1 MGTRPSI
8 GRFTLKAPVGS
19 SMEASSGRFEIEAP
33 VGCLMAASSGRYL
46 TGAPVGCHHKAST
59 PEQTQVPRRPQ
70 VPRRRVNNFQLANVM
85 EPQSS
90 PPAPTQA
97 PAPGSNA
104 DILVDNSVSNAPATR
119 PASYCAAQG
128 ARRQYDCARQ
138 APNPTGY
145 PQAARGLNEPAGG
158 PNLPNWFPEMLPSSV
173 QRALQSQS
181 AHWML
186 PWSVQRALSGGVGST
201 LEKIIL
207 PRLSSPSS
215 FHLVWTGLK
224 PSIGRFRDASW
235 TLRLDGKQ
243 IRPVRGQPRDGSQ
256 ATKFW
261 TTNGRPEQCKT
272 FQSQFQYGGTGP
284 PEWPTVVLNHQSGHA
299 AALSRQVGHFPTST
313 THHTRQP
320 WHGTAK
326 GAKCPPEPPTRPYLP
341 NQWPVYIPAI
351 GRGDLSDQWLV
362 HTGHRAGRPLQS
374 IAGIYRSSGG
384 ETSPINSRY
393 IPVIGRGGPLQLMA
407 GTYRSSGGETFL
419 IDDWYVPAIGRED
432 LPDRWPVHTGHWAAR
447 PPCSMA
453 STYRSSSRKV
463 SLLDGLFVPA
473 IGWGGAGHRSGRSP
487 QCPVVPAN
495 DQEGLPAQW
504 PVCTGHQSARSP
516 RPMANMYRPSIR
528 EVSLP
533 DGQYVPANDQGGFPA
548 QWPVCTPAIGESTFS
563 RKPRLYSHLV
573 FVLAR
578 LM

>member
-1 MGTRPSI
+1 
-8 GRFTLKAPVGS
+8 
-19 SMEASSGRFEIEAP
+19 
-33 VGCLMAASSGRYL
+33 
-46 TGAPVGCHHKAST
+46 
-59 PEQTQVPRRPQ
+59 
-70 VPRRRVNNFQLANVM
+70 M

-128 ARRQYDCARQ
+128 ARRQYDRARQ

-235 TLRLDGKQ
+235 TLRLD
-243 IRPVRGQPRDGSQ
+243 
-256 ATKFW
+256 
-261 TTNGRPEQCKT
+261 
-272 FQSQFQYGGTGP
+272 
-284 PEWPTVVLNHQSGHA
+284 

-563 RKPRLYSHLV
+563 
-573 FVLAR
+573 
-578 LM
+578 